1 MTQEIIPYRR
11 FRLLLILSLLAIS
24 VTCVRAQKQFALSN
38 NLVHSAVLTP
48 NLRFEARTDTAWS
61 FALSFGYRPWP
72 CNDER
77 ARKYR
82 HFNLEFRARR
92 WANDSTQ
99 TWTGWYYGYDARW
112 IHYNL
117 SNIHLHY
124 FGMFGD
130 ARHYRMQ
137 GNLLGLGTFGG
148 YSWSLGRHWTVE
160 TEAGLDL
167 AYLHYRLYDKPHCG
181 CLIRRENKIYLMPNI
196 SVNLAWHFNFCGCD
210 KPPYAKRRYW

>member
-1 MTQEIIPYRR
+1 MIAAT
-11 FRLLLILSLLAIS
+11 
-24 VTCVRAQKQFALSN
+24 TVRAQKGFALSS
-38 NLVHSAVLTP
+38 NLVHSAILTP

-61 FALSFGYRPWP
+61 VALSFAYRPWP
-72 CNDER
+72 RDDAR

-82 HFNLEFRARR
+82 HFDLSFRVRH
-92 WANDSTQ
+92 WATDSLQ
-99 TWTGWYYGYDARW
+99 TWTGWYYGGSARW
-112 IHYNL
+112 VHYNL
-117 SNIHLHY
+117 SNIRLHY

-130 ARHYRMQ
+130 ARHHRMQ
-137 GNLLGLGTFGG
+137 GNLLALGAFGG
-148 YSWSLGRHWTVE
+148 YAWSLGRHWTVE

-167 AYLHYRLYDKPHCG
+167 AYLHYRLYDQPHCG